1 MLNKYWKMFMNWIKP
16 SNPSNDIEETNEIM
30 TYKLKVDTNEIK
42 EIQVE
47 TKEVVEEIKEIQVE
61 TKEVV
66 EEIKEIQVEENKY
79 YKSGVDEL
87 QMMEEPSLN
96 DK

>member
-61 TKEVV
+61 
-66 EEIKEIQVEENKY
+66 ENKY